1 MIRISP
7 VPHPR
12 SASCRM
18 TLPLVA
24 ILLLALVM
32 TGCGGPP
39 RPGAP
44 FGVPGFED
52 LQEDLTGIDT
62 RPLQGRRIVLDP
74 GHGGRFRGAVGPN
87 GLEEADVNL
96 GVALYLRGLLEWA
109 GSEVF
114 MTRTT
119 DRDFTTA
126 ADSTLAGDLAF
137 RVSFTDSL
145 QPDVFISI
153 HHNSNPAYDPVINE
167 TQTYYP
173 LGASGASVDLARAVH
188 RHLAVNLQIR
198 PARLLPGNFHVLRN
212 ATVPAVLGEPA
223 MISHP
228 VMAGRLSLARSHRL
242 EAEAYFLGLL
252 EYFSL
257 GAPRWSGAAH
267 DTVHTDL
274 SGRPPLL
281 TWTFQPDAPG
291 TDPATVPGPDPSSFH
306 LTVDGREAEFEL
318 SADGTT
324 ITFQPTLDGH
334 RSEIRVNGRNIAGRS
349 TPERLTLLINDA
361 ARPLIVT
368 QAASGTGDDA
378 PALLVWR
385 TSDGDSLPA
394 GSLETPDGLRL
405 ATGPGPAGTVWPP
418 PGRPASGR
426 GTWSAHDGT
435 AEREAIFDARRLPA
449 GWHWREIVPGDGATA
464 PLPRAWRARG
474 DAPLP
479 TLYRELADLT
489 ALPAVPV
496 PQDGQIWFEAPGWV
510 PLAPPAPGGEADA
523 GPLTAHPLG
532 TGLHGMTVVIDP
544 RGGGTMTDG
553 QTELGRRGSDLNL
566 ETARQLE
573 ALLRG
578 AGAEAVLTRRDD
590 QPLADADKALLA
602 RRAGARLFIQIG
614 RRSPAAGPAVRH
626 YPGSA
631 AGSAWASFTART
643 MVQDGVA
650 VPDSLAGPGSDY
662 LLRHTHCAAL
672 VVEFP
677 LPEPQT
683 GRGLTADAGLARTE
697 ASLLLQGLVGQA
709 AGEQA
714 FSAFVRPESML
725 RLLPPSAAAD
735 PLLWAV
741 WDGNFVWAPSARNG
755 QGGSSAGNSL
765 FSTQATRWPAC
776 GDRHTLEIHRDSQW
790 QFWLLEH
797 TGGIW
802 SARMLRSGS
811 PDGQ

>member
-1 MIRISP
+1 MIRIARD
-7 VPHPR
+7 PHPR
-12 SASCRM
+12 PASGRVF
-18 TLPLVA
+18 LPVVA
-24 ILLLALVM
+24 ILLPALVL

-44 FGVPGFED
+44 LGVPGFED
-52 LQEDLTGIDT
+52 LQEDLEGIDT
-62 RPLQGRRIVLDP
+62 RPLLGRRIVLDP

-126 ADSTLAGDLAF
+126 SDSTLASDLAF

-153 HHNSNPAYDPVINE
+153 HHNSNPTYDPVINE

-257 GAPRWSGAAH
+257 GAPRWSGAAR
-267 DTVHTDL
+267 DTVRTDL
-274 SGRPPLL
+274 SGRPPSL

-291 TDPATVPGPDPSSFH
+291 TDPATVPGPDPSSFR
-306 LTVDGREAEFEL
+306 LTVDGREAEFGL
-318 SADGTT
+318 SADGAT
-324 ITFQPTLDGH
+324 ITFQPTLDGRH
-334 RSEIRVNGRNIAGRS
+334 GLIRVAGRNLAGRS
-349 TPERLTLLINDA
+349 TPERLTLLVNDA
-361 ARPLIVT
+361 ARPLVVT
-368 QAASGTGDDA
+368 QAASGTAGGE
-378 PALLVWR
+378 PVLLVWR
-385 TSDGDSLPA
+385 TGSGDSLPA
-394 GSLETPDGLRL
+394 GSLEFPDGARL
-405 ATGPGPAGTVWPP
+405 ATGPGPAGTAWPP
-418 PGRPASGR
+418 RGRSASGR
-426 GTWSAHDGT
+426 GTWTADDGT
-435 AEREAIFDARRLPA
+435 AEREAIFDARRLPE
-449 GWHWREIVPGDGATA
+449 GWSWREIVPDSGTTA
-464 PLPRAWRARG
+464 SLPRAWRARG

-479 TLYRELADLT
+479 TLYRELADLA

-496 PQDGQIWFEAPGWV
+496 LRDDPIWFEAPGWV
-510 PLAPPAPGGEADA
+510 PLTPPPPGEAADG
-523 GPLTAHPLG
+523 GPLTAHPLE

-544 RGGGTMTDG
+544 RGGGTLTDG
-553 QTELGRRGSDLNL
+553 RTELGRRGSDLNL
-566 ETARQLE
+566 ETALQLE

-590 QPLADADKALLA
+590 QPLPDADKALLA
-602 RRAGARLFIQIG
+602 RRAGAGLFIQVG
-614 RRSPAAGPAVRH
+614 RRSPAAGPAIRH
-626 YPGSA
+626 YPGSV
-631 AGSAWASFTART
+631 AGSAWAAFTART
-643 MVQDGVA
+643 MAQEGAA
-650 VPDSLAGPGSDY
+650 VPDSLAGPGADY

-672 VVEFP
+672 VAEFP
-677 LPEPQT
+677 LPEPQA
-683 GRGLTADAGLARTE
+683 GGGLTADAWLARTE
-697 ASLLLQGLVGQA
+697 ASLLFQGLVGQA

-714 FSAFVRPESML
+714 FLAFVRPDSML

-735 PLLWAV
+735 PILWAV
-741 WDGNFVWAPSARNG
+741 WDGNFVWAPAGRSR
-755 QGGSSAGNSL
+755 QGGPSAGNSL

-790 QFWLLEH
+790 QFWLLEQ
-797 TGGIW
+797 TGGTW